1 MARSN
6 GATTTLII
14 MNRAIGDLHEHMFAG
29 GFAMQP
35 SCYLMKNVE
44 FYAPVHL
51 FLAEKDEATSPILC
65 GQMAESKRSI
75 PVKTVLWK
83 GANHSFEDHEPIHV
97 FHGYHVGYNAAAAEG
112 TIKAIISALNEA
124 KKAEN

>member
-1 MARSN
+1 
-6 GATTTLII
+6 
-14 MNRAIGDLHEHMFAG
+14 
-29 GFAMQP
+29 
-35 SCYLMKNVE
+35 
-44 FYAPVHL
+44 
-51 FLAEKDEATSPILC
+51 
-65 GQMAESKRSI
+65 
-75 PVKTVLWK
+75 VKTVLWK